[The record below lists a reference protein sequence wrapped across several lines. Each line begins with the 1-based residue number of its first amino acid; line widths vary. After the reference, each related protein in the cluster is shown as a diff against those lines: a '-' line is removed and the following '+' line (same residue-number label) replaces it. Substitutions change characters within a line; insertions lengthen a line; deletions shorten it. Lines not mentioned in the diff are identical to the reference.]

1 MPLNRAQYRD
11 PVIAAIINYLK
22 PKAHP
27 DIRTWYY
34 GDTLLI
40 SKSMLPAVSVAI
52 DGMTLETDS
61 TGDDVTKMA
70 ITISVITD
78 INANQGRDF
87 DVEAGTTEL
96 YEIVSG
102 KDDNFIY
109 TEDSIMRLLRER
121 VQLATATTPDG
132 ESVSVMLGIEDQP
145 LSVDFGIGVERRGPG
160 IFSVEAAIHTTA
172 YIYAPQIQ
180 AKY

>member
-1 MPLNRAQYRD
+1 MPLNRVQYRD

-61 TGDDVTKMA
+61 TGDDVTEHRDISRDIAEGTNGNAEESVRFWHAWMA
-70 ITISVITD
+70 AERPFFAAD
-78 INANQGRDF
+78 RPWERADM
-87 DVEAGTTEL
+87 
-96 YEIVSG
+96 IVSG
-102 KDDNFIY
+102 
-109 TEDSIMRLLRER
+109 
-121 VQLATATTPDG
+121 
-132 ESVSVMLGIEDQP
+132 
-145 LSVDFGIGVERRGPG
+145 
-160 IFSVEAAIHTTA
+160 
-172 YIYAPQIQ
+172 
-180 AKY
+180 